1 LNYSGLT
8 LIYDK
13 LRINLKVLNVKLQN
27 LNTRL

>member
-13 LRINLKVLNVKLQN
+13 LRINLEVLNVKLQN